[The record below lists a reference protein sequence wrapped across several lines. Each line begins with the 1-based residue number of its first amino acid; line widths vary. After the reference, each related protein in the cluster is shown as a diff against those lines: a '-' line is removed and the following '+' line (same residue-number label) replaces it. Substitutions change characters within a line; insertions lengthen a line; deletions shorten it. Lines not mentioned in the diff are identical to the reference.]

1 MALVAALSISEGAK
15 REALAKIASLGVETI
30 RIENAALAS
39 QLGQRSVANLS
50 MGLTLQD
57 VANLRSH
64 LAGKG
69 DVSAYI
75 RTSDLSATAQAQ
87 RGVVTALGAD
97 LIWPE
102 LERINLS
109 WGRWFWP
116 DDMQQR
122 SAVCVIGSQ
131 VADELH
137 ISKPT
142 LLTLGST
149 ACQVIGVMQTK
160 GLLLTEGTGLSALD
174 FDRLV
179 VMPITAFPFGRMVT
193 GQLLVDG
200 IVARFVGYNEAAML
214 RAADRVES
222 LLSQWHREVRDF
234 RLIVP
239 QKLLQEKRATQSL
252 FAMVMGTIAGLS
264 LLVGGI
270 GVMNVMLANV
280 AEQTREVGLR
290 MSMGATRR
298 RIVTLFLWHAVLISL
313 TGTLW
318 GLVAGI
324 GLAVLVQAYAGWIVA
339 FSALS
344 LLLGPLSALFT
355 GVVFGIYPALR
366 AASLNPALALRD
378 A

>member
-1 MALVAALSISEGAK
+1 
-15 REALAKIASLGVETI
+15 
-30 RIENAALAS
+30 
-39 QLGQRSVANLS
+39 
-50 MGLTLQD
+50 
-57 VANLRSH
+57 
-64 LAGKG
+64 
-69 DVSAYI
+69 
-75 RTSDLSATAQAQ
+75 
-87 RGVVTALGAD
+87 
-97 LIWPE
+97 
-102 LERINLS
+102 
-109 WGRWFWP
+109 
-116 DDMQQR
+116 
-122 SAVCVIGSQ
+122 VIGSQ